1 MAAPTIIGPGT
12 SMGLQRAS
20 CNLLSPVENAVI
32 LQHTRQLKSWAERLG
47 LSELSSPVQ
56 CMWLVYDTK
65 GARRPAKKTGQ
76 QGALLASALN
86 AAVLQHTTRRKEGAE
101 NGRGRTVV
109 GKRNEEGKRKTGW
122 EETLHLAHQLCEIKL
137 RLSHD
142 SQMGPT

>member
-1 MAAPTIIGPGT
+1 
-12 SMGLQRAS
+12 MGLQRAS

-32 LQHTRQLKSWAERLG
+32 LQHTRQMKSWAERLG

-56 CMWLVYDTK
+56 CMRLVYDTK

-76 QGALLASALN
+76 LGAVLASALN
-86 AAVLQHTTRRKEGAE
+86 VSVLQHTTRRKEGAE
-101 NGRGRTVV
+101 NGRWRTVL
-109 GKRNEEGKRKTGW
+109 GKRYKEDKRRTGW

-142 SQMGPT
+142 SRIVPT